1 MPPRRSTTTT
11 SSTSSTASPEQL
23 ELQKKL
29 AITPKTARLLIQLG
43 YSHYRSLG
51 SVSPNRILAQL
62 KALFDVPAKKWE
74 CYRRPLRR
82 MVWLG
87 TQDEPEA
94 QAARTAHPSYWTM
107 KGLIAKGV
115 WQDGYDDLT
124 GEEVNARFATIEAGG
139 MSV

>member
-1 MPPRRSTTTT
+1 MPPRKSTVTTSTT
-11 SSTSSTASPEQL
+11 STASPEQL

-43 YSHYRSLG
+43 YTEYRSLG
-51 SVSPNRILAQL
+51 SASPNRILAQL
-62 KALFDVPAKKWE
+62 KALPDVPAKKWE

-139 MSV
+139 